1 MVRLAL
7 GLVVAVSL
15 TAAGFSVAGTDAT
28 FDGQTRTPAVVS
40 LASVGPPSALSVQPV
55 GSDVALTWSAG
66 TNGTGYEVRS
76 GGTCDGLTVVAE
88 PAGTSYTDTPAVSP
102 GAPRCYG
109 VVTTWGSWT
118 SMSGN
123 PATVVQVG
131 FVATSVSMANGACG
145 TSGVLDCGD
154 TFVVR
159 FNQPA
164 DAIAVV
170 AVCTDAVA
178 GAIVVG
184 CETNRGTLHG
194 GTVDVDARYDAT
206 SAWSNDNRT
215 LTVTVGTRTE
225 GASAPVI
232 GADAW
237 TLTPAGLVSA
247 TGAVAVCA
255 TAGDCR
261 PTTSTLP

>member
-1 MVRLAL
+1 MLRLAVSVVM
-7 GLVVAVSL
+7 GLSI
-15 TAAGFSVAGTDAT
+15 AGAGLSIAGTDAT
-28 FDGQTRTPAVVS
+28 FDSQTRAPAVVS
-40 LASVGPPSALSVQPV
+40 LASVGPPSALSVQPI
-55 GSDVALTWSAG
+55 GNDVTLSWAAG
-66 TNGTGYEVRS
+66 ANGTGYEVRS
-76 GGTCDGLTVVAE
+76 GSTCDGLTVVAQ

-109 VVTTWGSWT
+109 VVTTWGPWT

-164 DAIAVV
+164 AADTVA

-178 GAIVVG
+178 GAIVLG
-184 CETNRGTLHG
+184 CETNRGTLRG
-194 GTVDVDARYDAT
+194 GAVDVDARYEAT

-215 LTVTVGTRTE
+215 LTVTVGTRTQ

-237 TLTPAGLVSA
+237 TLTPAGFVSA
-247 TGAVAVCA
+247 TGAVSVCA